1 MQSVLPPSYHVD
13 SLWHQMDAR
22 WKLVAIILAL
32 FIVPWLNNLP
42 CALLGFLLS
51 LLLLTTA
58 QIPFAWWRDRLL
70 AVGLF
75 LLLFVLVLPF
85 TVGQPTWVWAG
96 IGISQRGLMLALVI
110 LFKSL
115 AALSLTLFLIGT
127 TTFETLLHAAT
138 KLGTPRPILRVLLIT
153 WRYVR
158 IMYDTI
164 EHFRIALRLRGFR
177 NRVRWETYR
186 TISSVVGTLLVLGFE
201 HTERVSQA
209 MRCRGYQGRVET
221 LQEFR
226 TTKRDVLLFAL
237 ITGSMVSLLGI
248 YFVPWWLITN

>member
-22 WKLVAIILAL
+22 WKLEAVIIAL
-32 FIVPWLNNLP
+32 FILPWLNSLP
-42 CALLGFLLS
+42 VALIAFLLS

-58 QIPFAWWRDRLL
+58 QIPFTWWRDRLL
-70 AVGLF
+70 AVGFF
-75 LLLFVLVLPF
+75 LLLFVVVLPF
-85 TVGQPTWVWAG
+85 TVGQPTWEWAG
-96 IGISQRGLMLALVI
+96 IGISQQGLVLALVI

-226 TTKRDVLLFAL
+226 TTRRDVLLFGI
-237 ITGSMVSLLGI
+237 ITGCMLMLLGA
-248 YFVPWWLITN
+248 FLLPAR

>member
-1 MQSVLPPSYHVD
+1 
-13 SLWHQMDAR
+13 MDAR
-22 WKLVAIILAL
+22 WKLVAVLIAL
-32 FIVPWLNNLP
+32 FILPWLNSLP
-42 CALLGFLLS
+42 IALVALLLS
-51 LLLLTTA
+51 LLLLA
-58 QIPFAWWRDRLL
+58 SAKIPFTWWRDRLL

-75 LLLFVLVLPF
+75 LMLFVVVLPF
-85 TVGQPTWVWAG
+85 TVGQTTWTIAG
-96 IGISQRGLMLALVI
+96 IGISQRGLSLALII

-158 IMYDTI
+158 IMYDTV

-177 NRVRWETYR
+177 NRVQWETYR

-201 HTERVSQA
+201 HTERVSHA

-226 TTKRDVLLFAL
+226 TTKRDVLLFGL
-237 ITGSMVSLLGI
+237 ITGCMFILLAA
-248 YFVPWWLITN
+248 FLITLQ

>member
-1 MQSVLPPSYHVD
+1 
-13 SLWHQMDAR
+13 MDAR
-22 WKLVAIILAL
+22 WKLVAVLIAL
-32 FIVPWLNNLP
+32 FIVPWLNSLP
-42 CALLGFLLS
+42 IALLAFLLS
-51 LLLLTTA
+51 LLLLA
-58 QIPFAWWRDRLL
+58 NAKIPFTWWRDRLL

-75 LLLFVLVLPF
+75 LMLFVVVLPF
-85 TVGQPTWVWAG
+85 TVGQTTWTVAG
-96 IGISQRGLMLALVI
+96 IGISERGLSLALII

-138 KLGTPRPILRVLLIT
+138 KLGTPRPILRVLLIS

-177 NRVRWETYR
+177 NRVQWETYR

-209 MRCRGYQGRVET
+209 MRCRGYHGRVET

-226 TTKRDVLLFAL
+226 TTKRDVLLFGL
-237 ITGSMVSLLGI
+237 ITGTMVCLLCV
-248 YFVPWWLITN
+248 YSVPLWLNRS

>member
-1 MQSVLPPSYHVD
+1 
-13 SLWHQMDAR
+13 MDAR
-22 WKLVAIILAL
+22 WKLVAVVIAL
-32 FIVPWLNNLP
+32 FILPWLNNLLI
-42 CALLGFLLS
+42 ALMAFLMS
-51 LLLLTTA
+51 LLLLATA
-58 QIPFAWWRDRLL
+58 KIPITWWRDRLL

-75 LLLFVLVLPF
+75 LLLFVVVLPF
-85 TVGQPTWVWAG
+85 TVGQTTWTVAG
-96 IGISQRGLMLALVI
+96 IGISERGLSLALVI

-164 EHFRIALRLRGFR
+164 DHFRIALRLRGFR
-177 NRVRWETYR
+177 NRVQWETYR
-186 TISSVVGTLLVLGFE
+186 TISSVVGTMLVLGFE

-226 TTKRDVLLFAL
+226 TTKRDVLLFVT
-237 ITGSMVSLLGI
+237 ITSSMVCLLCG
-248 YFVPWWLITN
+248 YFVSLWLKTI

>member
-1 MQSVLPPSYHVD
+1 
-13 SLWHQMDAR
+13 MDAR
-22 WKLVAIILAL
+22 WKLVAV
-32 FIVPWLNNLP
+32 FIGLLVLPWLNNLP
-42 CALLGFLLS
+42 IAVLAFLFS
-51 LLLLTTA
+51 LLLLA
-58 QIPFAWWRDRLL
+58 SAKIPYAWWRDRLI

-75 LLLFVLVLPF
+75 LLLFVVVLPF
-85 TVGQPTWVWAG
+85 TVGQTTWTVAG
-96 IGISQRGLMLALVI
+96 IGISERGLVLALII

-177 NRVRWETYR
+177 NRVRWDTYR

-209 MRCRGYQGRVET
+209 MRCRGYHGRVET
-221 LQEFR
+221 LQEFK
-226 TTKRDVLLFAL
+226 TTRWDLVLFLAVAMSY
-237 ITGSMVSLLGI
+237 GCLL
-248 YFVPWWLITN
+248 VLTLRLSA

>member
-22 WKLVAIILAL
+22 WKLVAVLIAL
-32 FIVPWLNNLP
+32 FILPWLNSLP
-42 CALLGFLLS
+42 IALVALLLS
-51 LLLLTTA
+51 LLLLA
-58 QIPFAWWRDRLL
+58 SAKIPFTWWRDRLL

-75 LLLFVLVLPF
+75 LMLFVVVLPF
-85 TVGQPTWVWAG
+85 TVGQTTWTIAG
-96 IGISQRGLMLALVI
+96 IGISQRGLSLALII

-158 IMYDTI
+158 IMYDTV

-177 NRVRWETYR
+177 NRVQWETYR

-201 HTERVSQA
+201 HTERVSHA

-226 TTKRDVLLFAL
+226 TTKRDVLLFGL
-237 ITGSMVSLLGI
+237 ITGCMFILLAA
-248 YFVPWWLITN
+248 FLITLQ

>member
-1 MQSVLPPSYHVD
+1 
-13 SLWHQMDAR
+13 MDAR
-22 WKLVAIILAL
+22 WKLVAVFISL
-32 FIVPWLNNLP
+32 FILPWLNNLP
-42 CALLGFLLS
+42 IALVAFLLS
-51 LLLLTTA
+51 LSLLA
-58 QIPFAWWRDRLL
+58 SAKIPFTWWRDRLL

-75 LLLFVLVLPF
+75 LMLFVVVLPF
-85 TVGQPTWVWAG
+85 TVGQTTWTIAG
-96 IGISQRGLMLALVI
+96 VGISQRGLSLALII

-177 NRVRWETYR
+177 NRVKWETYR

-221 LQEFR
+221 LQDFK
-226 TTKRDVLLFAL
+226 TTRSDCLLFLA
-237 ITGSMVSLLGI
+237 MVLSYGCLLG
-248 YFVPWWLITN
+248 LTLLLSA

>member
-22 WKLVAIILAL
+22 WKLVAVILAL
-32 FIVPWLNNLP
+32 FMLPWLNSLP
-42 CALLGFLLS
+42 MALTAFLSS
-51 LLLLTTA
+51 LLLLASA
-58 QIPFAWWRDRLL
+58 QIPFTWWRDRLL

-75 LLLFVLVLPF
+75 LLLFVVVLPF
-85 TVGQPTWVWAG
+85 TVGQLTWEWAG
-96 IGISQRGLMLALVI
+96 IGISQRGLVLALVI

-138 KLGTPRPILRVLLIT
+138 RLGTPRPILRVLLIT

-177 NRVRWETYR
+177 NRVGWETYR

-209 MRCRGYQGRVET
+209 MRCRGYHGRVET
-221 LQEFR
+221 LQEFQTTR
-226 TTKRDVLLFAL
+226 TDILLFGL
-237 ITGSMVSLLGI
+237 ITGSMLVLLCLALK
-248 YFVPWWLITN
+248 YP